1 MRATRKPLAEEKY
14 QEKEMKEENN
24 KRKGYSCSCHMR
36 FPPPAIRVPPPKKKN
51 ERCMQCD
58 AKMISDEEEK
68 KTDLAE
74 LNRIYKGKAITLVVR
89 LLRQRCSF

>member
-1 MRATRKPLAEEKY
+1 
-14 QEKEMKEENN
+14 MKENN

-36 FPPPAIRVPPPKKKN
+36 FPPPAIRVPQPKKKH
-51 ERCMQCD
+51 EICMRCN
-58 AKMISDEEEK
+58 ANMISNIEEK

-74 LNRIYKGKAITLVVR
+74 LNRIYKGNAIALVVR